1 MPRWEYK
8 LISAND
14 VLGEGG
20 GFRGKT
26 RETVEAYLNSLGA
39 EGWEVIN
46 VDFPDG
52 YENPTRFSAA
62 ARREKV

>member
-1 MPRWEYK
+1 MRRWEYK

-14 VLGEGG
+14 VAGEGG
-20 GFRGKT
+20 FKGKT
-26 RETVEAYLNSLGA
+26 REVVESYLNSLGK

-62 ARREKV
+62 ARREVA

>member
-1 MPRWEYK
+1 MRRWEYK

-14 VLGEGG
+14 VAGEGG
-20 GFRGKT
+20 FKGKS
-26 RETVEAYLNSLGA
+26 REVVESYLNNLGQ

-62 ARREKV
+62 ARREVA

>member
-1 MPRWEYK
+1 MTRWEYK
-8 LISAND
+8 LISAQD
-14 VLGEGG
+14 VAGEGG
-20 GFRGKT
+20 FKGRT
-26 RETVEAYLNSLGA
+26 RETVEAYLNRLGA

-62 ARREKV
+62 ARREKA

>member
-1 MPRWEYK
+1 MRRWEYK

-14 VLGEGG
+14 VAGDGG
-20 GFRGKT
+20 GLRGKA
-26 RETVEAYLNSLGA
+26 RETVEAYLNNLGA

-62 ARREKV
+62 ARREKA